1 MSPSILPKQ
10 LRRSASDVA
19 SAASAV
25 ASAAIT
31 ASLGVNNA
39 YAYQGGGGFSSSAA
53 VVVSSAAP
61 AASSSTGTTTTTNAS
76 SSSSGKQVFAHFMI
90 GIVEPYTQADHE
102 ADQSLAKSK
111 GITGFALNIGTDDYT
126 VTQLTNAY
134 AAAQAVGFNVFI
146 SFDFNWYSTSDVSQV
161 ASIVSQFVGQPA
173 QFLVD
178 GMPFVSSF
186 IGDGFDWSSVASS
199 VGKQLY
205 VVPYFQPD
213 LATQSGLEGLFSWDA
228 WPGQGNNVPILA
240 NMTTD
245 QDYVYID
252 AVNAASRTYMAP
264 VSATYNKNWAF
275 YSEEL
280 WKIRWDQI
288 LSMGSDLNFIEIITW
303 NDFGES
309 HYIGPYDT
317 PHTDDGSSAWA
328 SGLDHTAM
336 LDMAVPYI
344 NAFKAGQTTV
354 TVQDEMLVYWYRP
367 HLKSAEC
374 DSTDLCGAKPTGWDF
389 LEDSVFVTAMTISGG
404 TVTVTSGSNAA
415 VTTTV
420 DAGVQIFQVPMG
432 VGTQSFSF
440 QTNSGGSGSG
450 SGNVSISADCWNGNY
465 NYNFHSGSIT
475 V

>member
-1 MSPSILPKQ
+1 M
-10 LRRSASDVA
+10 
-19 SAASAV
+19 

-39 YAYQGGGGFSSSAA
+39 YAYQGGGGFSFGSSAVGAASTSAVVTSANAAVSSVAASGSGDSAVSSAAPVASAVSSAAPVDPSSSAA

-213 LATQSGLEGLFSWDA
+213 LATQSGLEGLFSW
-228 WPGQGNNVPILA
+228 
-240 NMTTD
+240 
-245 QDYVYID
+245 
-252 AVNAASRTYMAP
+252 
-264 VSATYNKNWAF
+264 
-275 YSEEL
+275 
-280 WKIRWDQI
+280 
-288 LSMGSDLNFIEIITW
+288 
-303 NDFGES
+303 
-309 HYIGPYDT
+309 
-317 PHTDDGSSAWA
+317 
-328 SGLDHTAM
+328 
-336 LDMAVPYI
+336 
-344 NAFKAGQTTV
+344 
-354 TVQDEMLVYWYRP
+354 
-367 HLKSAEC
+367 
-374 DSTDLCGAKPTGWDF
+374 
-389 LEDSVFVTAMTISGG
+389 
-404 TVTVTSGSNAA
+404 
-415 VTTTV
+415 
-420 DAGVQIFQVPMG
+420 
-432 VGTQSFSF
+432 
-440 QTNSGGSGSG
+440 
-450 SGNVSISADCWNGNY
+450 
-465 NYNFHSGSIT
+465 
-475 V
+475 